1 MHTQMERKEEERG
14 TDGRTER
21 SVIDGY
27 IWMVAFGFL
36 MHSSY
41 WATFIMQIK

>member
-1 MHTQMERKEEERG
+1 MERKEEEGG
-14 TDGRTER
+14 TDRRTER

-27 IWMVAFGFL
+27 IWMYMDVAL
-36 MHSSY
+36 MHSSS